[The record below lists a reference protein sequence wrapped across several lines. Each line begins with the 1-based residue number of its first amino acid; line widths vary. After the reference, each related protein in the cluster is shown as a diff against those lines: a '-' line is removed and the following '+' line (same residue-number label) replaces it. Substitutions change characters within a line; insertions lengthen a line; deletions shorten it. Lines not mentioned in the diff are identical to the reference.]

1 MKVTFEQLKA
11 AFNRVLI
18 SRGVDSETADA
29 CAEMFARTTESGVY
43 SHGVN
48 RFPRFIQQLENGD
61 IIPDAQPKRITSLG
75 AIEQWDAQRS
85 IGNLTA
91 KKMMDRAIEL
101 AADHGIGLVA
111 LRNANHWMR
120 GGSYGWQA
128 AEKGYIGICWTNSI
142 AVMPP
147 WGAKECR
154 IGTNPLIVAI
164 PSTPITMVD
173 MSMSMFSYGMLE
185 VNRLAGRQLPVDG
198 GFDDEGNLTK
208 EPGVIEKN
216 RRILPMGYWKGSGM
230 SIVLDMIATLLSDGA
245 SVAEVTED
253 NSDEYGISQIFI
265 AIEVDKLIDGPTRD
279 AKLQRIMDYVTS
291 AERADENQAIRLP
304 GHEFTTLLAENR
316 RNVLPL
322 MTACGQKSR
331 RYKEISHDFWT
342 YRAAQSVPF
351 ARRH

>member
-154 IGTNPLIVAI
+154 ICTNTLSVAI
-164 PSTPITMVD
+164 PSTPITMIY

-245 SVAEVTED
+245 SVAEVTQD

-316 RNVLPL
+316 RNGITV
-322 MTACGQKSR
+322 
-331 RYKEISHDFWT
+331 DD
-342 YRAAQSVPF
+342 SVW
-351 ARRH
+351 AKIQAL